1 MISIRKATLADSN
14 QLISLVEQLGYKLNE
29 ETMKKNINAYIQLPN
44 RELIVAEMD
53 GNVIGCL
60 ALDLLPTFHAE
71 EKQMRIISLVVDQLC
86 RGKGIGRFLL
96 HAAEDIAKK
105 EQCWMIELTSSS
117 RREKDGTHA
126 FYINEGYA
134 KNGNQAY
141 FRKYI

>member
-86 RGKGIGRFLL
+86 RGKGIGRLLL